1 MNLENLRARAQLLH
15 KLRHYFADAQ
25 VLEADVPALAAYSV
39 TDVNLRALAT
49 CWQGKTLYLQTS
61 PEFYLKRLLANG
73 FGDIY
78 YLGKAYRNDD
88 SAARHQ
94 PEFTM
99 LEWYRLGFDDNQL
112 IADVK
117 SLLKYVGVDE
127 PLQVCNYRDI
137 FFSKTGLDPHLA
149 CDKSLQQYCQ
159 KRYDLNWD
167 DAPRSTWLELIFS
180 FDIEPTFQSPTIV
193 KDFPLCQAALAK
205 VANDELGEP
214 VAKRFELYWQGLEIA
229 NGYWELTDAKE
240 QKRRFI
246 EDNHAR
252 REQGLPEIKPD
263 PDFLAAIEKGLPE
276 CAGIALG
283 VDRLLMCLLGK
294 THIREVLAFTH

>member
-1 MNLENLRARAQLLH
+1 MNLESLRARAQLLR
-15 KLRHYFADAQ
+15 KIRDYFAEAK

-39 TDVNLRALAT
+39 TDVNLRALET
-49 CWQGKTLYLQTS
+49 HWQAKTLYLQTS
-61 PEFYLKRLLANG
+61 PEFYLKRLLAAG
-73 FGDIY
+73 FGELY

-99 LEWYRLGFDDNQL
+99 LEWYRLGFDDNLL
-112 IADVK
+112 INDVK
-117 SLLKYVGVDE
+117 ALLNHVGLAE
-127 PLQVCNYRDI
+127 PLEVCDYRDV
-137 FFSKTGLDPHLA
+137 FFAKTGLDPHSA
-149 CDKSLQQYCQ
+149 CDQSLQQYCQ
-159 KRYDLNWD
+159 GRYELNWD
-167 DAPRSTWLELIFS
+167 DAPRSTWLELVFS
-180 FDIEPTFQSPTIV
+180 FDIEPTLQSPTIV
-193 KDFPLCQAALAK
+193 KNFPRCQAALAK
-205 VANDELGEP
+205 VSKDEAGEL
-214 VAKRFELYWQGLEIA
+214 VAKRFEFYWQGLEIA

-240 QKRRFI
+240 QRQRFMD
-246 EDNHAR
+246 DNRTR

-294 THIREVLAFTH
+294 KHIRDVLAFTH